1 MRSIIVKFLTVIK
14 YVLNGGKLF
23 MAFLFSKE
31 SSVCLHV
38 GGKRIQI
45 CVSVEERTVPD
56 SIDNN

>member
-23 MAFLFSKE
+23 MAFFSSKE

-38 GGKRIQI
+38 GGKGIQI
-45 CVSVEERTVPD
+45 CVSFEERTVPD